1 MSTDE
6 FVKYVDE
13 HTLLGRDDFF
23 TMNALAGELGE
34 LANVVKKFQFYQ
46 DMPLYQERIN
56 KEVAEGKTRTFRD
69 QFVDEAGD
77 TLFYFVQM
85 LNKWGVTMEEVMQKQ
100 HDKIE
105 GQFNIFNKVFKK

>member
-1 MSTDE
+1 MQIDE

-34 LANVVKKFQFYQ
+34 LANVVKKFQFYL
-46 DMPLYQERIN
+46 DMPQYYDRIN
-56 KEVAEGKTRTFRD
+56 KEVAEGKIKPFRD

-85 LNKWGVTMEEVMQKQ
+85 LNKWGVSIEEVMQKQ

-105 GQFNIFNKVFKK
+105 GQYKIFDKVFKK